1 MNVYLNRYL
10 SNVNKE
16 VREYIE
22 KNNYKEIEK
31 AARLIID
38 QEKKGGRVHVTGV
51 GKPSYVARYIASL
64 LSSVGTSAYYLDATE
79 SIHGSSG
86 QVEKEDIVIAIS
98 NSGETEEL
106 KSCIKNLRENGIKI
120 ISCTGNIDSW
130 LSKNSEV
137 TLIARVEKEGDSL
150 NKPPRTSI
158 LMELIVLQLL
168 SIELQEL
175 KQINLKDYIKW
186 HPGGKLG
193 EATREEINI

>member
-1 MNVYLNRYL
+1 MKEHLNYYLN
-10 SNVNKE
+10 NVNYE
-16 VREYIE
+16 VKEYIE
-22 KNNYKEIEK
+22 KYNHKEIEE
-31 AARLIID
+31 AARLIIN
-38 QEKKGGRVHVTGV
+38 QEKKDGRVHVTGI
-51 GKPSYVARYIASL
+51 GKPSYVAKYIASL

-86 QVEKEDIVIAIS
+86 QVKKEDIVIAIS

-106 KSCIKNLRENGIKI
+106 KSCIKNLKKNGVKI
-120 ISCTGNIDSW
+120 ISCTSTSDSW

-175 KQINLKDYIKW
+175 KRISLIDYVKW
-186 HPGGKLG
+186 HPGGAIG
-193 EATREEINI
+193 EATREEINS